1 MWGFFYAFRK
11 FFLTFFG
18 RCDIIYGSEENFM
31 AKIIEFPDK
40 ISGSQRVRN
49 ELAGMANQL
58 ESCYRAM
65 DEAVQALGEMEAQI
79 KNLEDEYNYKLLELV
94 ENVGIQNV
102 TADEFQYATNIGVG
116 AGSRQYTMTLE
127 DGKTFTFTFETEEDN
142 E

>member
-49 ELAGMANQL
+49 ELARMANQL

-65 DEAVQALGEMEAQI
+65 DEAVQALGEMEVQI

>member
-1 MWGFFYAFRK
+1 
-11 FFLTFFG
+11 
-18 RCDIIYGSEENFM
+18 M

-40 ISGSQRVRN
+40 VSGSQRVRN
-49 ELAGMANQL
+49 ELAGMGNQL
-58 ESCYRAM
+58 EVCYKAM

-79 KNLEDEYNYKLLELV
+79 KDLEDQYNYKLLELV

-116 AGSRQYTMTLE
+116 AGSRQYTLTLE
-127 DGKTFTFTFETEEDN
+127 DGKTFTFTFETEGDN